1 MAFVG
6 IPGRKGRG
14 TRNQIVNIHWII
26 EKQENTRK
34 TSTSALLTTQ
44 EPLTM
49 YHNKLWE
56 ILKEMRILDHLTCL
70 LRNLYAGQKAKV

>member
-34 TSTSALLTTQ
+34 TSTSALFSTPK
-44 EPLTM
+44 PLT
-49 YHNKLWE
+49 
-56 ILKEMRILDHLTCL
+56 
-70 LRNLYAGQKAKV
+70 V